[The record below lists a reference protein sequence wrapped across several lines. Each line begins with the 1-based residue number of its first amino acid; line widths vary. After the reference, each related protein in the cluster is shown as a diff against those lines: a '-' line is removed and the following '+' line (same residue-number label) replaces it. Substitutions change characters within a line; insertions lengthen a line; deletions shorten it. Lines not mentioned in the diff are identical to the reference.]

1 MSIAPGA
8 RQQRVKDDAQHIYRL
23 LRPAPI
29 EPMASPCLPGFL
41 TRKQA
46 GDPR

>member
-1 MSIAPGA
+1 MITPGT
-8 RQQRVKDDAQHIYRL
+8 RQHLAKLDAQHIYRL

>member
-1 MSIAPGA
+1 MTKPGSRQRIAQLIAQKLAAP
-8 RQQRVKDDAQHIYRL
+8 VKPL
-23 LRPAPI
+23 APL
-29 EPMASPCLPGFL
+29 PSPCEPGFL